1 MTEINP
7 VTSIPKVSDR
17 SYTVERGTKV
27 GDGEHKV
34 SRMIYTVTTY
44 DRNGI
49 VTTSTNSN
57 KVDFLI

>member
-1 MTEINP
+1 MRHIDAITP
-7 VTSIPKVSDR
+7 IPKVTDR
-17 SYTVERGTKV
+17 SYTVERVTKV